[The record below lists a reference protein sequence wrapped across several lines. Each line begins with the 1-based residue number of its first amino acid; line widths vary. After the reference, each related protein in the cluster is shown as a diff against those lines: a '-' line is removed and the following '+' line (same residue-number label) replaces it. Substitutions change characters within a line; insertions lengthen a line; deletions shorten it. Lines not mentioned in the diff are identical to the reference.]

1 MSSQSKQFIYLVDDD
16 DLVRDGLKAAFENLG
31 YEVHSFSSALDFLAI
46 EDYYWPAI
54 VVNDVRLP
62 IMSGLEMQAQ
72 LLQRGLNIP
81 IIFISGQSTVHE
93 VITGLKQGAI
103 DFLLKPL
110 NMQELIAATLKAFEK
125 VHKDHTET
133 HRRLSKQQ
141 KLEKLAPRE
150 REVCELIAKGYSN
163 LEIGEKLNI
172 KADTAKQYKIQI
184 FEKLDLDGV
193 PALIE
198 FMASWNFYRC

>member
-1 MSSQSKQFIYLVDDD
+1 MSSQPKQFIYLVDDD
-16 DLVRDGLKAAFENLG
+16 DSVRSSLKAAFEAVG
-31 YEVHSFSSALDFLAI
+31 YEVHPFSSAMDFLAQ
-46 EDYYWPAI
+46 EDYYWPA
-54 VVNDVRLP
+54 VVINDVRMP
-62 IMSGLEMQAQ
+62 KMSGVEMQTQ
-72 LLQRGLNIP
+72 LLERGLNIP
-81 IIFISGQSTVHE
+81 IIFISGQSTAKE

-110 NMQELIAATLKAFEK
+110 NMQELMAVTLKAFEK
-125 VHKDHTET
+125 VHQDHIET
-133 HRRLSKQQ
+133 HRRLTKQQ

-150 REVCELIAKGYSN
+150 REACELIAKGYSN

-184 FEKLDLDGV
+184 FEKLGLDGV

-198 FMASWNFYRC
+198 FMGS